1 MTVRR
6 LDPWPPLPAD
16 AWLRPRAER
25 LPFPL
30 DDPDCR
36 VYALARHGLWH
47 GLHALGLGDGEVLV
61 PAYHHGSEIEAMR
74 RCGLDTVFYG
84 GGDGVTP
91 DAAELEAAITPRTR
105 ALHLVHYLGF
115 PQDAGAWREFC
126 HAHEL
131 ALIEDCA
138 QSWLAA
144 RDGAPAGTHGDLALF
159 SLYKAFGLPD
169 GGAARCRE
177 RLADPAAATARR
189 GLGDVLDRTRAGL
202 EQRVPLH
209 RRRPEGPYDPA
220 ADFELGDPRT
230 APTRVTLPLL
240 ARVYDAGA
248 PAARR
253 AHYRMLLDAVGEHV
267 PAPFAAVADGAS
279 PWVFPIDVADKAAA
293 RERLARAG
301 IGSLDLWSVPHPS
314 LDAARFPEVAA
325 RRARTIAVPVH
336 QELRPADVERIATAL
351 ADVLRRPRRPTLRCE
366 LTDAKLAE
374 PWDELAAAAG
384 NPFLLREWIEAW
396 QATEATGEPLRVVCR
411 RADGTIA
418 AVVALERRRE
428 GPLRVLRLA
437 GHGPSDELAPICAPA
452 DREAVAAALRRWL
465 PTLDADLFIGDVLP
479 AADGWRALL
488 GARRVETEASPV
500 MSIAGLDWPRWL
512 QQRSNTFRQRVQ
524 RLERRLL
531 EGGDVSY
538 RLTDAQRLDDDLA
551 VLFALHER
559 RFGETSQAF
568 TPARRALHRRW
579 APVALDRG
587 WLRLWLVER
596 AGTPIAAWYG
606 FRFAGAECFYQS
618 GRDPDAPYRSLG
630 LLLLCHTIRAAM
642 ADGMREYRLLRG
654 DEAYKA
660 QFADRDDG
668 LETVALPLGPRGHA
682 WLATRAGRT
691 LARRVVTRRTG

>member
-1 MTVRR
+1 MTTRW

-16 AWLRPRAER
+16 AWLRPPAER

-30 DDPDCR
+30 DDPGCR

-47 GLHALGLGDGEVLV
+47 GLRALALGDGEVLV
-61 PAYHHGSEIEAMR
+61 PAYHHGSEVEAMR
-74 RCGLDTVFYG
+74 RCGLDPVFYG
-84 GGDGVTP
+84 GDDGVTP
-91 DAAELEAAITPRTR
+91 DATELAAAITPRTR

-115 PQDAGAWREFC
+115 PQDAAAWRAFC
-126 HAHEL
+126 DAHGL
-131 ALIEDCA
+131 VLIEDCA
-138 QSWLAA
+138 QSWLVA
-144 RDGAPAGTHGDLALF
+144 RDGVPAGARGDLALF

-169 GGAARCRE
+169 GGAVRCRAP
-177 RLADPAAATARR
+177 LADPGAATARR
-189 GLGDVLDRTRAGL
+189 GLGDALERTRAAV
-202 EQRVPLH
+202 EQRVPIH

-230 APTRVTLPLL
+230 PPTRVTLPLL
-240 ARVYDAGA
+240 ARVFDAGA

-253 AHYRMLLDAVGEHV
+253 AHYRMLLDVAGENV
-267 PAPFAAVADGAS
+267 PAPFAALPEGAS
-279 PWVFPIDVADKAAA
+279 PWVFPIEVADKGAA

-301 IGSLDLWSVPHPS
+301 VGSLDLWSVPHPS
-314 LDAARFPEVAA
+314 LDAARFPAVAA
-325 RRARTIAVPVH
+325 RRAHTIAVPVH

-351 ADVLRRPRRPTLRCE
+351 ADVLRRPRRAWRCE
-366 LTDAKLAE
+366 IADAPLAE
-374 PWDELAAAAG
+374 PWDELAAATT

-396 QATEATGEPLRVVCR
+396 QATEATGQPLRAVCR

-418 AVVALERRRE
+418 GVVALERRRE

-465 PTLDADLFIGDVLP
+465 PTLAADLFVGDVLP
-479 AADGWRALL
+479 AADGWGALL
-488 GARRVETEASPV
+488 GAQRLDTDASPV
-500 MSIAGLDWPRWL
+500 MAIAGLDWPRWL
-512 QQRSNTFRQRVQ
+512 QTRSATFRQRVQ

-531 EGGDVSY
+531 EGGDVTY
-538 RLTDAQRLDDDLA
+538 RLTDAPRLDEDLTT
-551 VLFALHER
+551 LFALHER
-559 RFGETSQAF
+559 RFGPTSQAF

-579 APVALDRG
+579 APAALERG

-630 LLLLCHTIRAAM
+630 LLLLCHTMREAM

-668 LETVALPLGPRGHA
+668 LETVALPLTARGHA
-682 WLATRAGRT
+682 WLAARGGRA
-691 LARRVVTRRTG
+691 LARRVVRRGTG